1 MILSP
6 PQTGGTINQERNRTV
21 NKGELIEALAETWDV
36 PKAQAGRQVAALLD
50 VVVKTLNK
58 GQKVSITGFG
68 TFSVTKRAARK
79 ARNPRTGEPVKVPAA
94 KVPKFSAGASFK
106 EAVQKAKV

>member
-1 MILSP
+1 M
-6 PQTGGTINQERNRTV
+6 
-21 NKGELIEALAETWDV
+21 NKGELIEALAESWDV
-36 PKAQAGRQVAALLD
+36 PKAQAGRQVEALLD
-50 VVVKTLNK
+50 LVVKTLNK

-106 EAVQKAKV
+106 EAVQKAKI